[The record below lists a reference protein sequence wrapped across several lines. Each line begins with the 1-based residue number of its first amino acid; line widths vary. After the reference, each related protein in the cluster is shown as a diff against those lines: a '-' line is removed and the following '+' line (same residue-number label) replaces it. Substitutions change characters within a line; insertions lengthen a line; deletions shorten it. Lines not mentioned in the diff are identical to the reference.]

1 MALFGETCVRC
12 GEKRT
17 RSQFEGFPT
26 CTKCELKI
34 QAGRE
39 QERQCPVDGDDLY
52 KSVVHNVIL
61 DRCPTCAGVWLDG
74 DELGLLKK
82 TLVEASHGVDD
93 KDNQDMLAVIFT
105 AM

>member
-1 MALFGETCVRC
+1 MTFFGETCVRC

-17 RSQFEGFPT
+17 HSQFEGFPT

-39 QERQCPVDGDDLY
+39 QERRCPVDGDELY
-52 KSVVHNVIL
+52 KSVVHNMIL

-82 TLVEASHGVDD
+82 TLSEANMVDD
-93 KDNQDMLAVIFT
+93 SKDKEMVNVIFF